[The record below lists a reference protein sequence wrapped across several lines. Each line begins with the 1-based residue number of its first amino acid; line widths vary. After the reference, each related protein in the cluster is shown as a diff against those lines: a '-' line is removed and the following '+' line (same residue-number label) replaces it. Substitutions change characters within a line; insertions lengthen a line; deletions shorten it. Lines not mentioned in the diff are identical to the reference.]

1 MEMLINHGSGGN
13 DDDWRAV
20 SFRNSVDDILSEEV
34 KESGDNEYES
44 ETPLLEIDDDDGEN
58 GEYHEEEEEEEG
70 DDVDDNDDDADDDFH
85 NDFSD
90 LTTSSSS
97 LNSIELIE

>member
-44 ETPLLEIDDDDGEN
+44 ETPLLEIDDE
-58 GEYHEEEEEEEG
+58 EYHEEEEEEEG
-70 DDVDDNDDDADDDFH
+70 DDVDDIDDDADDDFH